1 MRVIAGTAKGTR
13 LKAPSGLS
21 VRPTADRV
29 KEALF
34 SIIGSRLVGS
44 LFLDLYAGSGAIGI
58 EALSRGARSCIF
70 VDDKKRNQTLIKE
83 NLIKTKLDGK
93 ARLIMLDVKKALVLL
108 SREEVKADLVYLD
121 PPYDSPDLAFVI
133 KRVFELKIIAD
144 NGLVIAEHAY
154 SDNNWAASIAKN
166 RQRKYGDTCLTIFQN

>member
-34 SIIGSRLVGS
+34 SIIGSRLIGS

-70 VDDKKRNQTLIKE
+70 VDNKKRNHTLIKE
-83 NLIKTKLDGK
+83 NLTKTKLDGK
-93 ARLIMLDVKKALVLL
+93 ARLIMLDVKKALTIL
-108 SREEVKADLVYLD
+108 SREKIKADLVYLD
-121 PPYDSPDLAFVI
+121 PPYGSPDLASVV
-133 KRVFELKIIAD
+133 KRVFELNIIVD
-144 NGLVIAEHAY
+144 DGLVIAEHAH
-154 SDNNWAASIAKN
+154 SDNNWVDSIAKN
-166 RQRKYGDTCLTIFQN
+166 RQRVYGDTCLTIFQN